1 MKAIIS
7 YLPSQ
12 VYQNFFSIEYA
23 LEKVSLEEVVAVK
36 QEVLELVPEGSS
48 LANLRSGEYTVKQ
61 LIQAMLVLS
70 ENDAAYALGYYI
82 AKKEIGEGYSPTEY
96 IHYFMNNLNE
106 YLLAKDY
113 SKTRLYDDPSGT
125 SMQADT
131 YLVDINRVALKL
143 LQLDFVREC
152 IGRATFS
159 IQTSQGEF
167 TWKNTNKFLDKHS
180 PYYNA
185 NVKGMKTG
193 TMAGSY
199 NIVVLYEK
207 DGKEYLITCL
217 VALSD
222 IGRYKAVQSAINK
235 IIK

>member
-23 LEKVSLEEVVAVK
+23 LEKVSLEEVVAMK

-48 LANLRSGEYTVKQ
+48 LANLRSGEYAVKQ

-70 ENDAAYALGYYI
+70 GNDAAYALGYYI

-106 YLLAKDY
+106 YLMAKGY

-131 YLVDINRVALKL
+131 YLIDINRVALKL
-143 LQLDFVREC
+143 L
-152 IGRATFS
+152 
-159 IQTSQGEF
+159 
-167 TWKNTNKFLDKHS
+167 
-180 PYYNA
+180 
-185 NVKGMKTG
+185 
-193 TMAGSY
+193 
-199 NIVVLYEK
+199 
-207 DGKEYLITCL
+207 
-217 VALSD
+217 
-222 IGRYKAVQSAINK
+222 
-235 IIK
+235 